1 MKTWKR
7 FCLTENEN
15 REVSNIPEQE
25 LNLLLCKFFKN
36 IKKLDGTEYE
46 PGSLTS
52 FQRSI
57 QRSLN
62 EAGSNVNIIE
72 ADSFFLKLSREVLS
86 ARHRNQQQ
94 RSSEAIKDRK
104 RQSFRINCFD
114 SKLDVSF
121 KLGF

>member
-1 MKTWKR
+1 MK
-7 FCLTENEN
+7 
-15 REVSNIPEQE
+15 I
-25 LNLLLCKFFKN
+25 FKKY

-72 ADSFFLKLSREVLS
+72 ADSFKLSREVLS
-86 ARHRNQQQ
+86 ARR
-94 RSSEAIKDRK
+94 
-104 RQSFRINCFD
+104 RQLVVDHGKENRQAARD
-114 SKLDVSF
+114 QGSKAAVI
-121 KLGF
+121 